1 MPFLVLLLLALTAG
15 VTVYLLARAYPTA
28 AGVTPPATEA
38 AGEKLAEEAV
48 RHPWF
53 ARLLRG
59 RLDPGTATGLALTVA
74 LAITVVGGVA
84 LGALAYLV
92 RSSGYLTR
100 LDASVGGWAND
111 HAVAWSTQLIQFV
124 TDLASTPAAILVLL
138 VVIVVEMIRAPN
150 RWVPPFLI
158 TVLVGEVLLVNIV
171 KQLLDRVRP
180 SFNPVAATLG
190 PSFPSGH
197 SATAAA
203 LYASVALVLARKRSP
218 RVRALLAGGAAGI
231 AVGVATSRAMLDV
244 HWMSDVIAGLA
255 FGWAW
260 FSICAVAFGGRFLN
274 FGAPLEKAEQV
285 AETLPPS
292 VDNPALDK
300 NGPVADEVAAGND
313 SDVVEVALQ
322 RAKQPAATMR
332 DAR

>member
-1 MPFLVLLLLALTAG
+1 MPFIVLLLLALSAG
-15 VTVYLLARAYPTA
+15 VTAYLLARRYPTA
-28 AGVTPPATEA
+28 AGVTPPATAA
-38 AGEKLAEEAV
+38 AGEQLAKEAV

-59 RLDPGTATGLALTVA
+59 RLDPGTATGLALTIALGITVIGA
-74 LAITVVGGVA
+74 LAV
-84 LGALAYLV
+84 GALAYLV
-92 RSSGYLTR
+92 RSTGVLTR
-100 LDASVGGWAND
+100 LDGGVGGWAND
-111 HAVAWSTQLIQFV
+111 HAVPWSTQLIQFV

-158 TVLVGEVLLVNIV
+158 TVLVGEVVLVNIV

-180 SFNPVAATLG
+180 SFNPIAATLG

-218 RVRALLAGGAAGI
+218 RTRALLAGGAAGI
-231 AVGVATSRAMLDV
+231 AVGVATSRVMLDV
-244 HWMSDVIAGLA
+244 HWLSDVIAGLA

-274 FGAPLEKAEQV
+274 FGAPLKKAEQV
-285 AETLPPS
+285 AEALPPS
-292 VDNPALDK
+292 VDNPALDQSGRAVEDLPSAPAK
-300 NGPVADEVAAGND
+300 QTVAAGTH
-313 SDVVEVALQ
+313 DV
-322 RAKQPAATMR
+322 R
-332 DAR
+332 

>member
-1 MPFLVLLLLALTAG
+1 M
-15 VTVYLLARAYPTA
+15 
-28 AGVTPPATEA
+28 
-38 AGEKLAEEAV
+38 
-48 RHPWF
+48 
-53 ARLLRG
+53 
-59 RLDPGTATGLALTVA
+59 
-74 LAITVVGGVA
+74 IGGVA
-84 LGALAYLV
+84 IGALAYLV
-92 RSSGYLTR
+92 RSSGYLIR

-111 HAVAWSTQLIQFV
+111 HAVPWSTQMLQFV
-124 TDLASTPAAILVLL
+124 TDLASTPVTVLVLA
-138 VVIVVEMIRAPN
+138 VVIVVETIRVPN
-150 RWVPPFLI
+150 RWVPPFLL
-158 TVLVGEVLLVNIV
+158 TVVIGEVLLVNIV

-231 AVGVATSRAMLDV
+231 AVGVATSRVMLDV
-244 HWMSDVIAGLA
+244 HWLSDVIAGLA

-274 FGAPLEKAEQV
+274 FGAALKKAEQV
-285 AETLPPS
+285 AEALPPS
-292 VDNPALDK
+292 VDDASLDTT
-300 NGPVADEVAAGND
+300 G

-322 RAKQPAATMR
+322 RTKQPAVTTR

>member
-1 MPFLVLLLLALTAG
+1 MPFIILLLLAVTAG
-15 VTVYLLARAYPTA
+15 VTVYLLARRYPTA
-28 AGVTPPATEA
+28 AGATPPATAA
-38 AGEKLAEEAV
+38 AGEQLAAEAV

-59 RLDPGTATGLALTVA
+59 RLDPGTATGLALTLA
-74 LAITVVGGVA
+74 LAITVLGGLA
-84 LGALAYLV
+84 IGALAYLV
-92 RSSGYLTR
+92 RSSGYLAR

-111 HAVAWSTQLIQFV
+111 HAVPWSTQMLQLV
-124 TDLASTPAAILVLL
+124 TDLASTPVTVLVLA
-138 VVIVVEMIRAPN
+138 VVIVVETIRAPN
-150 RWVPPFLI
+150 RWVPPFLL
-158 TVLVGEVLLVNIV
+158 TVVIGEVLLVNTV

-231 AVGVATSRAMLDV
+231 AVGVATSRVMLDV
-244 HWMSDVIAGLA
+244 HWLSDVIAGLA

-274 FGAPLEKAEQV
+274 FGAALKKAEQV
-285 AETLPPS
+285 AEALPPS
-292 VDNPALDK
+292 VDDATLDK
-300 NGPVADEVAAGND
+300 TG
-313 SDVVEVALQ
+313 SDVVEVTLQ
-322 RAKQPAATMR
+322 RAKQPAATTR